1 MNGFDKVGGLR
12 SVLCF
17 CERLG
22 VCGEERKAER
32 ESRGGEDGES
42 LSEDVGDNLGLEEMR
57 VELVSI
63 KSRRLAHRFIYP
75 DATGFNAFA
84 NRAAFLSA
92 MEYQHYPEGLFCRE
106 KKTKNLNPL
115 HHKKVQDYFIREGK
129 GVQEGGVALNRPSQG

>member
-22 VCGEERKAER
+22 VCGEESKAER

-42 LSEDVGDNLGLEEMR
+42 LGEDVGDNLGLEEMR

-63 KSRRLAHRFIYP
+63 KSRRLAHEIHTSRCYRLQCICKSRGLSQRHGRSTLSRGLILSGKEDKNIY
-75 DATGFNAFA
+75 
-84 NRAAFLSA
+84 
-92 MEYQHYPEGLFCRE
+92 
-106 KKTKNLNPL
+106 PL

-129 GVQEGGVALNRPSQG
+129 GG